1 MNKAQS
7 KRFNNQKGCG
17 FITDG
22 DCQFNTIKKE
32 IKRYLFM
39 CFGITYV
46 VWGIIAI
53 YSRIKNVNFSEELWM
68 LILYVFGVVCP
79 AVSAMVIQKVYD
91 GRTCKEILKDIF
103 KLPNRKRDWIIGLAI
118 VCVLQFS
125 PYFMQGGKIVG
136 SFINLA
142 FLLPMF
148 LIIGGTEEIGWRG
161 FWLEREL
168 QMAGKNRGLI
178 ILKIGIVWELWHL
191 PLFFI
196 LGTYQQLRTNIGM
209 HTLTTLG
216 MAFVLGGLYIRSR
229 STVLCMMAHSL
240 ANAFSDIIVV
250 QQNWRTMIITIV
262 VSGVFFAMIDS
273 QNKYMKTKKEK
284 C

>member
-216 MAFVLGGLYIRSR
+216 DRKS
-229 STVLCMMAHSL
+229 
-240 ANAFSDIIVV
+240 VV
-250 QQNWRTMIITIV
+250 
-262 VSGVFFAMIDS
+262 
-273 QNKYMKTKKEK
+273 
-284 C
+284 